1 MSKEFGPIKMVSFFA
16 SARLTYIEMQMEKW
30 LRVRKEKADV
40 KRGSP
45 CLLESPSF
53 SLSDG

>member
-1 MSKEFGPIKMVSFFA
+1 MLSFYA

-30 LRVRKEKADV
+30 LRARKEKVDV

-53 SLSDG
+53 SLLDG